1 MSNQDIMKAG
11 VSFDF
16 FDDIYQIQKNK
27 KNVKNLLNSNS
38 FDELFNKEEMAKNAI
53 ESQKNAYNI
62 GSFLKESQESLIK
75 LKKVVEKRRESLCTL
90 NLFFNFFYRTK
101 SRLEH

>member
-38 FDELFNKEEMAKNAI
+38 FDELFNKEDMAKNEI
-53 ESQKNAYNI
+53 ES
-62 GSFLKESQESLIK
+62 
-75 LKKVVEKRRESLCTL
+75 
-90 NLFFNFFYRTK
+90 
-101 SRLEH
+101 

>member
-1 MSNQDIMKAG
+1 MSNQEIMKAG

-38 FDELFNKEEMAKNAI
+38 FDELFNKEEMEKNAI
-53 ESQKNAYNI
+53 ETRKNAYNI
-62 GSFLKESQESLIK
+62 GSFLKES
-75 LKKVVEKRRESLCTL
+75 
-90 NLFFNFFYRTK
+90 
-101 SRLEH
+101 

>member
-1 MSNQDIMKAG
+1 MSNQEIMKAG

-38 FDELFNKEEMAKNAI
+38 FDELFNKEEMEKNAI
-53 ESQKNAYNI
+53 ETQKNAYNI
-62 GSFLKESQESLIK
+62 GSFLKES
-75 LKKVVEKRRESLCTL
+75 
-90 NLFFNFFYRTK
+90 
-101 SRLEH
+101 

>member
-1 MSNQDIMKAG
+1 MSNQEIMKAG

-38 FDELFNKEEMAKNAI
+38 FDELFNKEEMEKNAI
-53 ESQKNAYNI
+53 ETQKNAYNI

-75 LKKVVEKRRESLCTL
+75 LKKVV
-90 NLFFNFFYRTK
+90 
-101 SRLEH
+101 

>member
-1 MSNQDIMKAG
+1 MKAG

-38 FDELFNKEEMAKNAI
+38 FDELFNKEEMEKNAI
-53 ESQKNAYNI
+53 ETQKNAYNI
-62 GSFLKESQESLIK
+62 GSFLKES
-75 LKKVVEKRRESLCTL
+75 
-90 NLFFNFFYRTK
+90 
-101 SRLEH
+101 

>member
-1 MSNQDIMKAG
+1 MKAG

-16 FDDIYQIQKNK
+16 FDDIYQIQKNE

-38 FDELFNKEEMAKNAI
+38 FDELFNKEEMEKNAI
-53 ESQKNAYNI
+53 ETQKNAYNI

-75 LKKVVEKRRESLCTL
+75 LKKVV
-90 NLFFNFFYRTK
+90 
-101 SRLEH
+101 